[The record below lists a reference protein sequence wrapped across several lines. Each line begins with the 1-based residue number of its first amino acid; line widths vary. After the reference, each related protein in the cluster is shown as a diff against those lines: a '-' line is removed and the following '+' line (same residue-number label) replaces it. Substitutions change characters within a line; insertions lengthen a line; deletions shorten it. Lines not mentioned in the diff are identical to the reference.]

1 MKIGRNDPCPCGS
14 GKKYKHCCLLKK
26 SMSTG
31 DLIRAAVQNAGYKE
45 DIANVLCNLSE
56 YMNRKQWWGACHIP
70 QLRRCIYT
78 NVICIALLGGLK

>member
-1 MKIGRNDPCPCGS
+1 MKIGRNDQCPCGS
-14 GKKYKHCCLLKK
+14 GKKYKHCCLLKE

-56 YMNRKQWWGACHIP
+56 YMKRKQAVLPYMLRFLNWGILPSYA
-70 QLRRCIYT
+70 
-78 NVICIALLGGLK
+78 